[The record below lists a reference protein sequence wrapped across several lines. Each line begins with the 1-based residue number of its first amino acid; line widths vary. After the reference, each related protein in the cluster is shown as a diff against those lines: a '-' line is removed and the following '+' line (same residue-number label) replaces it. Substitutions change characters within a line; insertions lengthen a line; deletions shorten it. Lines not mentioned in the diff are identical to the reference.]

1 MDPSVTSRCG
11 SPLLLLTCALLMT
24 SSHSYRPDIHWD
36 LNIQMTY
43 WVFFTANR
51 VSMVRPLTAA
61 LRHNTPALIN
71 NVPPAWRSD
80 SAAAPSDSSSP
91 DFVASCVAI
100 PGLEYNGTCLVAPGG
115 AKPTVTGN
123 LMWVMQQWHN
133 VYRYNG
139 YDDAELGALFPLLA
153 RAVTYY
159 THITNVQVDAAGKT
173 VLHINTTVSPEYVK
187 LHTGTAPCVTPMLRH
202 AHTLETF

>member
-1 MDPSVTSRCG
+1 
-11 SPLLLLTCALLMT
+11 MT

-187 LHTGTAPCVTPMLRH
+187 LHTATAPCVTPMLRH
-202 AHTLETF
+202 AHPRDVLEGSCTR